1 MSRSVSDSPSPRSTF
16 LRVLTGPLALAEKVA
31 SVGGQAVIEG
41 VMMRTPRAFVTAVR
55 TPDSNIAIHEQEWKP
70 LWEGWK
76 WARWPFIR
84 GAFVLIE
91 TIYNGMSALSF
102 SARVAG
108 EEDEQLSDREMAI
121 TTAVSVVFAL
131 GLFVFIPHLIATL
144 FGLSTS
150 STSFHIVD
158 GTAKTLILLGYL
170 WGISF
175 IPDVKRIY
183 RYHGAEHKSIYAY
196 EHDVPLTVDG
206 ARPMSRFHPRCGT
219 TFLLFVVVISIIIF
233 AVTLKWQLAQ
243 PGWLDNLLKI
253 AIKVPLMLPV
263 AGISYELIRLGGRYP
278 DRWWMKPI
286 VTPGLWLQRLTTAEP
301 DDEILEVGL
310 ISLKRALDI
319 EEGRATA
326 RTDQDFFTVSGI
338 DNLGEEEVSRIPEPP
353 GAASDSTDDQPAMA
367 TE

>member
-1 MSRSVSDSPSPRSTF
+1 MAQSVSTG
-16 LRVLTGPLALAEKVA
+16 RVGRKRIARIITGPLSLAEKVA
-31 SVGGQAVIEG
+31 SVGGQAVMEG
-41 VMMRTPRAFVTAVR
+41 VMMRTPKAFVTAVR
-55 TPDSNIAIHEQEWKP
+55 TPDSSVAIHEQDWKP

-91 TIYNGMSALSF
+91 TIYNGMSALAF

-121 TTAVSVVFAL
+121 TTAISVVFAL
-131 GLFVFIPHLIATL
+131 GLFVFVPHFIATL

-150 STSFHIVD
+150 SASFHIVD
-158 GTAKTLILLGYL
+158 GIAKVLILLGYL
-170 WGISF
+170 WGISL

-196 EHDVPLTVDG
+196 EHDAPLTVEG

-233 AVTLKWQLAQ
+233 AVTLKWQLTK
-243 PGWLDNLLKI
+243 PGWLDNLVKI

-263 AGISYELIRLGGRYP
+263 AGISYELIRLGGKYP
-278 DRWWMKPI
+278 EAWWMKPI

-301 DDEILEVGL
+301 EDDILEVGL

-319 EEGRATA
+319 EEGRVTA
-326 RTDQDFFTVSGI
+326 RTDEDFFTVSGL
-338 DNLGEEEVSRIPEPP
+338 DSLDSAGESPSLHDESPASGTPV
-353 GAASDSTDDQPAMA
+353 AAP
-367 TE
+367 